1 MKKHRITRKKKTL
14 KKYSKARVNRKTI
27 KMKGGGASEYIQY
40 REGQLKRAKE
50 IFLELGYNNHRQLK
64 QKIEKLIP
72 LLDNHIKVVSKS
84 NIEIWIDYVEA
95 FDPLINIINGYIA
108 SNSNASSILP
118 IPIQTNT
125 QPSSDYTQP
134 SSDYIQPSSD
144 YYSSINPNS
153 ENDPRLSKITASRS
167 SRRSIYKKPSISSR
181 RNTPSMSSRR
191 KTPSMRLRDI

>member
-50 IFLELGYNNHRQLK
+50 IFSELGYNNHRKLK
-64 QKIEKLIP
+64 QKIERLIP
-72 LLDNHIKVVSKS
+72 LLDNHIKAVSKS

-95 FDPLINIINGYIA
+95 FDPLINSINGYIA

-125 QPSSDYTQP
+125 QPSSDY
-134 SSDYIQPSSD
+134 IQPSSHY

-153 ENDPRLSKITASRS
+153 ENDPRLSKITASRRSRS
-167 SRRSIYKKPSISSR
+167 SRSSRSTRSTRSSIYKKPS
-181 RNTPSMSSRR
+181 
-191 KTPSMRLRDI
+191 MRLREV

>member
-40 REGQLKRAKE
+40 REGQLKRANE

-64 QKIEKLIP
+64 QKIERLIP

-95 FDPLINIINGYIA
+95 FDPLINIINGYID

-125 QPSSDYTQP
+125 QPSRDYTQP
-134 SSDYIQPSSD
+134 SSH
-144 YYSSINPNS
+144 YYSSINYRS

-167 SRRSIYKKPSISSR
+167 SRRSIYK
-181 RNTPSMSSRR
+181 TPSMSSRR
-191 KTPSMRLRDI
+191 TTSSMR

>member
-1 MKKHRITRKKKTL
+1 MKKHRITRKKKTK
-14 KKYSKARVNRKTI
+14 KKYSKAQFRRLNKQTI
-27 KMKGGGASEYIQY
+27 TMKGGASEYIQY

-125 QPSSDYTQP
+125 QPSSDY
-134 SSDYIQPSSD
+134 
-144 YYSSINPNS
+144 YSFINPTS

-167 SRRSIYKKPSISSR
+167 SRRSIYKKSSISSR
-181 RNTPSMSSRR
+181 RKTPSMSSRR

>member
-40 REGQLKRAKE
+40 RERQLKRAKE
-50 IFLELGYNNHRQLK
+50 IFSELGYNNHRQLK
-64 QKIEKLIP
+64 QKIERLIP
-72 LLDNHIKVVSKS
+72 LLDNHIKAVSKS

-125 QPSSDYTQP
+125 
-134 SSDYIQPSSD
+134 
-144 YYSSINPNS
+144 
-153 ENDPRLSKITASRS
+153 RRSRS
-167 SRRSIYKKPSISSR
+167 SIYKKPSV
-181 RNTPSMSSRR
+181 
-191 KTPSMRLRDI
+191 RLRDI

>member
-40 REGQLKRAKE
+40 RERQLKRAKE
-50 IFLELGYNNHRQLK
+50 IFSELGYNNHRQLK
-64 QKIEKLIP
+64 QKIERLIP
-72 LLDNHIKVVSKS
+72 LLDNHIKAVSKS

-125 QPSSDYTQP
+125 QPSSDY
-134 SSDYIQPSSD
+134 IQPSSH

-167 SRRSIYKKPSISSR
+167 SRRSIYK
-181 RNTPSMSSRR
+181 TPSMSSRR
-191 KTPSMRLRDI
+191 KTPSMSSRRTTPSMRLRDI